1 MTQDVYLKIKNTT
14 IKDAVSNLNNAFIN
28 IKLGTRVSNDKLA
41 YAEKI
46 PYNGIFPLQEY
57 MYTFKAQ
64 IDSDINIVEL
74 ARNLAPY
81 GIGLTCESENQRSVI
96 ANLGPKAISNAIN
109 ALVSKNLDER
119 SAKETLCKICAI
131 LLPDENI
138 EQELVKE

>member
-41 YAEKI
+41 YAEKM

-81 GIGLTCESENQRSVI
+81 GVGLTCESENQRSVI

-119 SAKETLCKICAI
+119 SAKETLCEICTI

>member
-1 MTQDVYLKIKNTT
+1 MTQDVYLKTKNTN
-14 IKDAVSNLNNAFIN
+14 IKDAVSNLNNTFIN

-81 GIGLTCESENQRSVI
+81 GVGLTCESENQRSVI

-109 ALVSKNLDER
+109 TLVSKNLDER
-119 SAKETLCKICAI
+119 SAKETLCEICAI